1 VYFLFF
7 PPFDLLTMRHDRSYA
22 RFGLFE
28 EFREF
33 PFKDF
38 KAAQLVKVLAPLVA
52 ADHGDTGRP
61 MDEPNSALGLVLV
74 LSAFAPGHEGLH
86 ITGGEKVKK

>member
-1 VYFLFF
+1 
-7 PPFDLLTMRHDRSYA
+7 MRYDRSNA
-22 RFGLFE
+22 RFGFFAE
-28 EFREF
+28 PEEF

-61 MDEPNSALGLVLV
+61 VDEPDSALGLVLV
-74 LSAFAPGHEGLH
+74 LSAFAPGHEGLYV
-86 ITGGEKVKK
+86 TGGEKVKK